1 VSSGSAGS
9 GVVLARDLAID
20 LGTANTLVY
29 ERSRGIVLNEPS
41 VIALNSRTGDV
52 LAMGHEAWQMIG
64 RTPGYI
70 VAVRPLRGGAITDF
84 DITQRMIRLL
94 LQRVG
99 VNRFNRP
106 RVVICVPSAITEVER
121 RAVTE
126 AARRAGAADAQLIEQ
141 PMAAAIGAGLPIH
154 EPVGNMVIDVGGG
167 TSETALIS
175 LGGLVALQAVR
186 VGSFDIDNAVQTYV
200 RREYGI
206 AVGERTAEEIK
217 VAIGSAYPTLDEFK
231 AEVRGRDLMSGLP
244 KTVILSPEEVREAI
258 DEQVAAVIDSVI
270 ACLGQAPPELAQD
283 LIVRGM
289 YLVGG
294 GGMLRGFDMRIAEET
309 EIPVHLVDAPLECV
323 VLGAGKVIENYDR
336 LKMMFMG
343 ARR

>member
-1 VSSGSAGS
+1 
-9 GVVLARDLAID
+9 
-20 LGTANTLVY
+20 VY

-154 EPVGNMVIDVGGG
+154 EPVGNMVIDIGGG

-175 LGGLVALQAVR
+175 LGGIVALQAVR

-258 DEQVAAVIDSVI
+258 DEQVVAVIDSVI

-294 GGMLRGFDMRIAEET
+294 GGMLRGFDLRIAEET
-309 EIPVHLVDAPLECV
+309 EIPVHLVEAPLECV
-323 VLGAGKVIENYDR
+323 ALGAGRVIENYDR
-336 LKMMFMG
+336 LKTMFMG
-343 ARR
+343 AHR

>member
-1 VSSGSAGS
+1 
-9 GVVLARDLAID
+9 
-20 LGTANTLVY
+20 VY

-84 DITQRMIRLL
+84 EITQRMIRLL

-175 LGGLVALQAVR
+175 LGGTVALQAVR

-258 DEQVAAVIDSVI
+258 DEQVAAVVDSVI

-289 YLVGG
+289 HLVGG

-343 ARR
+343 ARC